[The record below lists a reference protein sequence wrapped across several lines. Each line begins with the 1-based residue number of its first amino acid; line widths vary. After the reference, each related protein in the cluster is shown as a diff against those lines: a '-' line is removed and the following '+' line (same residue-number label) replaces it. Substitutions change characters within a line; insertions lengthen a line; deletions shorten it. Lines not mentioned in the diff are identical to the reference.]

1 MTSPIINR
9 GKTAEDLIRAHL
21 EAEARKS
28 KGSAGSGAGTGADA
42 GSGAGTPPATPLLVS
57 TAGDYLKL
65 ENIVCTD
72 ADGKVFESYSELYL
86 AKDIIRNQQGG
97 PVNFTPYHASVYYE
111 QNGLFLP
118 SFALTSN
125 ILAALFQKAV
135 QKQSDGTYITLDAE
149 VKKVLDQYKDHG
161 SGYGYHAQNTIID
174 FGAENV
180 IHYPS
185 ARDYSQ
191 AVAVNASQPRTALS
205 FSKTALQDS
214 LLEQA
219 LANPASVCYVTQL
232 TGLRHPSILVEI
244 GNYFGKPARL
254 WFSWSGQKSTTDTSK
269 RAAWLGCD
277 NVDYFN
283 LNSISI
289 LDDTDAARGVRRG
302 APAGRTP

>member
-21 EAEARKS
+21 AAEARKP
-28 KGSAGSGAGTGADA
+28 KGSAGSGAGTGT
-42 GSGAGTPPATPLLVS
+42 GSSAGTPPATPPLVS

-65 ENIVCTD
+65 ENLVCTD
-72 ADGKVFESYSELYL
+72 ADGTVFESYPELYL
-86 AKDIIRNQQGG
+86 AKDIIRNQQGDE
-97 PVNFTPYHASVYYE
+97 VSLTPYQASVYCE

-125 ILAALFQKAV
+125 ILAVLFQKAV
-135 QKQSDGTYITLDAE
+135 QKQADGTYTTLDAE

-174 FGAENV
+174 FSAEKV

-185 ARDYSQ
+185 AADYSQ

-205 FSKTALQDS
+205 FSKAALQDS
-214 LLEQA
+214 LLEQE
-219 LANPASVCYVTQL
+219 LANPASIRYVTQL
-232 TGLRHPSILVEI
+232 TGLRNPSVLADI
-244 GNYFGKPARL
+244 GKYFGKPAKL
-254 WFSWSGQKSTTDTSK
+254 WFSWSGQKGATDTSK
-269 RAAWLGCD
+269 RAALLGCG
-277 NVDYFN
+277 NVGFGLGASYYLSN
-283 LNSISI
+283 
-289 LDDTDAARGVRRG
+289 TGPARGVRGG